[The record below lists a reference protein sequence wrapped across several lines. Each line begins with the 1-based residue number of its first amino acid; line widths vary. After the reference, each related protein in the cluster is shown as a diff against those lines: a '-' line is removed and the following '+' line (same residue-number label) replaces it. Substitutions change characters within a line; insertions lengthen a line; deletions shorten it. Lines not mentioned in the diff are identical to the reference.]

1 MKIPTK
7 HEWGSI
13 EKNNLDTEWAY
24 KQFAGKSLDD
34 AEKMFRE
41 NALYYQED
49 LISMPSIA
57 FNCYAPVFA
66 KYILSDYA
74 ESDSDGASSFLHM
87 IIELLQANRSLAAPE
102 TVKVLLDAAKIVSNK
117 QNYYDAD
124 IDIYGEFSELYNK
137 IILLADRT
145 YRDRKEP
152 HSSSLP
158 HHAAYGSVLRGSADQ
173 ASSAPGKRK
182 GSHHKN

>member
-1 MKIPTK
+1 MLCDMKTPNK
-7 HEWGSI
+7 SEWGTI
-13 EKNNLDTEWAY
+13 EKNNLDAEWAY
-24 KQFAGKSLDD
+24 KQFAGKSLDE

-57 FNCYAPVFA
+57 FNYYAPVFA

-87 IIELLQANRSLAAPE
+87 ILELLEENRSLAAPE
-102 TVKVLLDAAKIVSNK
+102 TVKLLLDAAKIVSNK

-137 IILLADRT
+137 IVQLTERT
-145 YRDRKEP
+145 
-152 HSSSLP
+152 
-158 HHAAYGSVLRGSADQ
+158 
-173 ASSAPGKRK
+173 
-182 GSHHKN
+182 

>member
-1 MKIPTK
+1 MNIPNK
-7 HEWGSI
+7 HEWGTV
-13 EKNNLDTEWAY
+13 EKDNLDAEWAY
-24 KQFAGKSLDD
+24 KQFAGISLID

-87 IIELLQANRSLAAPE
+87 IIELLEANRALAEPK
-102 TVKVLLDAAKIVSNK
+102 TVKLLMDVAKVVSNK
-117 QNYYDAD
+117 QDYYDAD

-137 IILLADRT
+137 ILQLEERT
-145 YRDRKEP
+145 
-152 HSSSLP
+152 
-158 HHAAYGSVLRGSADQ
+158 
-173 ASSAPGKRK
+173 
-182 GSHHKN
+182 